1 MFVSWR
7 FYVIKKRRVHSY
19 CSVHNASL
27 HNTCKHDVILDIRI
41 FHSFLFVLYLCLP
54 YFIFSL
60 PSFLVHISN
69 LLCSDFRSNN
79 GLQNHI
85 VFSSFCYCVLLRWSS
100 FLQCFPFLKSIGTYV
115 IPFLCFLLS
124 ENLKYSVFF
133 FFVCLRWT
141 LLPVEPI
148 WISCIF
154 HLLSMAKILALKY
167 FNYNQRFLVQRLL
180 YIIVHLTQKALRR

>member
-7 FYVIKKRRVHSY
+7 FYDIKKRRVHSY

-69 LLCSDFRSNN
+69 LLCSGFRSSNS
-79 GLQNHI
+79 LQNYSLFI
-85 VFSSFCYCVLLRWSS
+85 VLLLCIVEAIIFSTTFFIFEIDQNLCLS
-100 FLQCFPFLKSIGTYV
+100 FSLHRPLWKSEIK
-115 IPFLCFLLS
+115 C
-124 ENLKYSVFF
+124 F
-133 FFVCLRWT
+133 FFV
-141 LLPVEPI
+141 
-148 WISCIF
+148 
-154 HLLSMAKILALKY
+154 
-167 FNYNQRFLVQRLL
+167 
-180 YIIVHLTQKALRR
+180 